1 MIIHSVTKP
10 YQESGTDYAKMPTM
24 KTWLSLLVLLVIVA
38 CVPQTPIPVYV
49 TPTQMPEVQV
59 VERQVIPRVP
69 EASETP
75 LPLPTATATPVYTP
89 TPAPPTATPLPY
101 LDPARMGVQLHT
113 LLGQQD
119 FDAVTRL
126 TDTLGLGWVKVQ
138 IDWKLLQPNGP
149 GDTGVD
155 FRRQEL
161 YLEDLKRRGKM
172 VLASVAR
179 APDWARTSREE
190 AGPPDDPQ
198 VLANFITLMLNEFG
212 NVIDAVEVW
221 NEPNLRREWNGR
233 PISGGEY
240 LRYFRAARDAINAY
254 SQRMQSDVDEPR
266 HTPIVVVTAGLAPTG
281 NSPWSVDDRQ
291 YLRQMYNAGLASLEG
306 VQVGAH
312 PFGWG
317 NDPAHSCCNNVANRG
332 WDDAPQFF
340 FLDTLRNYRDIMLAY
355 GDTDA
360 RIWVTEFGWPTWDS
374 LPGEPPEPFV
384 AYNDKW
390 VQADYTLRAFQIGQQ
405 LDYVGPMFLWNMNF
419 AWLPHLVSSRDERA
433 AYSLL
438 VPLQPQE
445 RPLFWMLFDAVRPE
459 RDLDKY
465 D

>member
-1 MIIHSVTKP
+1 
-10 YQESGTDYAKMPTM
+10 M
-24 KTWLSLLVLLVIVA
+24 KTWLSLLLLLVIVA

-49 TPTQMPEVQV
+49 TPTQMPEAQV

-75 LPLPTATATPVYTP
+75 LPLPTATATPVYTSA
-89 TPAPPTATPLPY
+89 PAPPTATPLPY

-113 LLGQQD
+113 LLSQQD

-161 YLEDLKRRGKM
+161 YLEDRKRRGHR

-198 VLANFITLMLNEFG
+198 VLANYLTLMLNEFG

-240 LRYFRAARDAINAY
+240 LRYLRAARDAINAY
-254 SQRMQSDVDEPR
+254 SQQMQSDVDEPR
-266 HTPIVVVTAGLAPTG
+266 HTPIVVVTA
-281 NSPWSVDDRQ
+281 
-291 YLRQMYNAGLASLEG
+291 
-306 VQVGAH
+306 
-312 PFGWG
+312 
-317 NDPAHSCCNNVANRG
+317 NNNWRM
-332 WDDAPQFF
+332 P
-340 FLDTLRNYRDIMLAY
+340 R
-355 GDTDA
+355 
-360 RIWVTEFGWPTWDS
+360 
-374 LPGEPPEPFV
+374 FV
-384 AYNDKW
+384 H
-390 VQADYTLRAFQIGQQ
+390 V
-405 LDYVGPMFLWNMNF
+405 
-419 AWLPHLVSSRDERA
+419 
-433 AYSLL
+433 
-438 VPLQPQE
+438 
-445 RPLFWMLFDAVRPE
+445 
-459 RDLDKY
+459 
-465 D
+465 

>member
-1 MIIHSVTKP
+1 MIIHIVTKP

-24 KTWLSLLVLLVIVA
+24 KTCLSLLTLLVIVA

-49 TPTQMPEVQV
+49 TPTQVAEPQV

-75 LPLPTATATPVYTP
+75 LPMPTATATPAYTP

-113 LLGQQD
+113 LLNQED

-138 IDWKLLQPNGP
+138 IDWNLLQPNGP

-161 YLEDLKRRGKM
+161 YLEALKRRGKM
-172 VLASVAR
+172 ILASVAR

-198 VLANFITLMLNEFG
+198 ALANFLTLMLNEFG
-212 NVIDAVEVW
+212 NVIDAIEVW
-221 NEPNLRREWNGR
+221 NEPNLKREWNGR
-233 PISGGEY
+233 PISGSEY
-240 LRYFRAARDAINAY
+240 LRYFRPARDAINAY
-254 SQRMQSDVDEPR
+254 SQRMKSHENEPR
-266 HTPIVVVTAGLAPTG
+266 QTPVIVVTAGLAPTG

-291 YLRQMYNAGLASLEG
+291 YLRQMYNAGLARLEG
-306 VQVGAH
+306 VQIGAH

-317 NDPAHSCCNNVANRG
+317 NDPAHSCCNAVADRG

-340 FLDTLRNYRDIMLAY
+340 FLDTLRNYHEIMRAY
-355 GDTDA
+355 GDSDA
-360 RIWVTEFGWPTWDS
+360 RIWVTEFGWPTWDG

>member
-1 MIIHSVTKP
+1 
-10 YQESGTDYAKMPTM
+10 M
-24 KTWLSLLVLLVIVA
+24 KQVFRALLWLALAA

-49 TPTQMPEVQV
+49 TPTHEAG
-59 VERQVIPRVP
+59 RQVIARVP
-69 EASETP
+69 EATETP
-75 LPLPTATATPVYTP
+75 IPGPTDTPTPVFTP
-89 TPAPPTATPLPY
+89 TPAPPTPTPLPY
-101 LDPARMGVQLHT
+101 LNPDDMGTQLHT
-113 LLGQQD
+113 LLSQED
-119 FDAVTRL
+119 FRRVSEITER
-126 TDTLGLGWVKVQ
+126 LGLGWVKVQ

-149 GDTGVD
+149 GDTGQD

-161 YLEDLKRRGKM
+161 YLEDLKRRGHK
-172 VLASVAR
+172 VLVSVAR
-179 APDWARTSREE
+179 APDWARSDREE

-198 VLANFITLMLNEFG
+198 VLAGFLDLMLHEFG

-221 NEPNLRREWNGR
+221 NEPNLQREWRGR

-240 LRYFRAARDAINAY
+240 MRYFRVARDAINNY
-254 SQRMQSDVDEPR
+254 SQRMKSHVNEPR
-266 HTPIVVVTAGLAPTG
+266 QTPVLVLTAGLAPTG

-291 YLRQMYNAGLASLEG
+291 YLRQMYNAGLASLDG
-306 VQVGAH
+306 VQLGAH

-317 NDPAHSCCNNVANRG
+317 NAPDASCCNPVADRG

-355 GDTDA
+355 GDADA

-374 LPGEPPEPFV
+374 LPGDPPEPFV

-390 VQADYTLRAFQIGQQ
+390 AQAFHTLRAFQIGQQ
-405 LDYVGPMFLWNMNF
+405 LDYVGPMILWNMNF
-419 AWLPHLVSSRDERA
+419 AWLPQLVNSRDERA

-438 VPLQPQE
+438 VPLEPQE
-445 RPLFWMLFDAVRPE
+445 RPLYWMLYDSVRPE
-459 RDLDKY
+459 RDLQKY